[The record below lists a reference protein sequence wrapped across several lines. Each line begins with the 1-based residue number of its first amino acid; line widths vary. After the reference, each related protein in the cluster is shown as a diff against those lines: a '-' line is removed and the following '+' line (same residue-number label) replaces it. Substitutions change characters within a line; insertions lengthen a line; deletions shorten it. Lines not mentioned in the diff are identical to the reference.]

1 MFSYLRQPGRFAL
14 SLIGCL
20 IWQSG
25 QANGAFSIDQ
35 AVNLALQGNPSLAE
49 VQARAEAAARQ
60 PSQVDAL
67 SDPVLF
73 FNAANLPL
81 DSFDLTQE
89 AMTQFQVGIS
99 QKLPWPGKLEL
110 RAEAMRLTALGKQE
124 AVHEARLMLARDVRR
139 NWWNLFYLDKALA
152 TVKDNQERLRAFVQV
167 VEAKYRVGEGLQQ
180 DVLLAQVELSGQLE
194 RQVRLRGM
202 RNSEAARL
210 HALMA
215 HPGDASVELQPIG
228 IPKLEKLGDAE
239 AWLQQALNERPLLSM
254 KQHAL
259 DAMDRRLELSQK
271 SKYPDFTL
279 KGAYGLR
286 GGDNPDGSS
295 RSDFLTIGVS
305 LNLPLYQGHKQD
317 REVDQRNSE
326 RMAAR
331 YALDDARREVREQV
345 ERALVDYEQGREQAR
360 LLLNGI
366 IPQTEQTVASMLA
379 GYQVDK
385 VDFLT
390 LVRTQIKLNNF
401 RIAYWKALSQA
412 KQAEA
417 RLLAAVGVEMNHE

>member
-1 MFSYLRQPGRFAL
+1 MFSFSQRRGRIVL
-14 SLIGCL
+14 SLMFGL
-20 IWQSG
+20 IWQHG
-25 QANGAFSIDQ
+25 QAADGLSIEQ
-35 AVNLALQGNPSLAE
+35 AVSLALQDSPGLAE
-49 VQARAEAAARQ
+49 VQARAEAAAQQ
-60 PSQVDAL
+60 PSQVGAL
-67 SDPVLF
+67 PDPVLSL
-73 FNAANLPL
+73 NAANLPIDTFAL
-81 DSFDLTQE
+81 AQE
-89 AMTQFQVGIS
+89 AMTQLKVGIS

-110 RAEAMRLTALGKQE
+110 RAEASRLSALGKQDT
-124 AVHEARLMLARDVRR
+124 ASEARLILARDVRR
-139 NWWNLFYLDKALA
+139 SWWNLFYIDHALI
-152 TVKDNQERLRAFVQV
+152 TVEDNQERLRSFVEV
-167 VEAKYRVGEGLQQ
+167 VQAKYRVGEGLQQ

-194 RQVRLRGM
+194 RAVRLRGM
-202 RNSEAARL
+202 RRSEAASL

-215 HPGDASVELQPIG
+215 HPGDASVELQTIVSPG
-228 IPKLEKLGDAE
+228 LVGLGDTE
-239 AWLQQALNERPLLSM
+239 KWLQQALTRRPLLSM

-259 DAMDRRLELSQK
+259 DASDRRLELARK
-271 SKYPDFTL
+271 GKYPDFTL

-286 GGDNPDGSS
+286 SGNNPDGSS
-295 RSDFLTIGVS
+295 RSDFLTLGVS
-305 LNLPLYQGHKQD
+305 LNLPLYQGRKQD

-326 RMAAR
+326 RMESR

-345 ERALVDYEQGREQAR
+345 ERALSDYVQSREQAR

-366 IPQTEQTVASMLA
+366 IPQTEQAVASMLA

-417 RLLAAVGVEMNHE
+417 RLLAAAGKEMNHE

>member
-1 MFSYLRQPGRFAL
+1 MCSSLQPWGRFAL
-14 SLIGCL
+14 SLVCGL
-20 IWQSG
+20 IWQNG
-25 QANGAFSIDQ
+25 QANTTFSIEQ
-35 AVNLALQGNPSLAE
+35 VVNLALQDNPSLAE
-49 VQARAEAAARQ
+49 VQARAEAAAQQ
-60 PSQVDAL
+60 PSQVGAL

-73 FNAANLPL
+73 LNAANLPV
-81 DSFDLTQE
+81 DTFDLTQE
-89 AMTQFQVGIS
+89 AMTQIQIGVS

-110 RAEAMRLTALGKQE
+110 RADAMRLTALGKQD
-124 AVHEARLMLARDVRR
+124 AVSEARLMLARDVRR
-139 NWWNLFYLDKALA
+139 SWWNLFYLDRALA
-152 TVKDNQERLRAFVQV
+152 TVKDNRERLRSFVQV
-167 VEAKYRVGEGLQQ
+167 VQMKYRVGDGQQQ

-194 RQVRLRGM
+194 RQVRLQGM

-215 HPGDASVELQPIG
+215 HPRDVSVELQPIE
-228 IPKLEKLGDAE
+228 IPKLKKLVNAE
-239 AWLQQALNERPLLSM
+239 AWFQKALIRRPLLSM
-254 KQHAL
+254 KRHAL
-259 DAMDRRLELSQK
+259 EAMDHRLALSRK

-286 GGDNPDGSS
+286 GGNNPDGSS

-305 LNLPLYQGHKQD
+305 LNLPLYQDQKQD
-317 REVDQRNSE
+317 REVDQRTSE
-326 RMAAR
+326 RMEAR
-331 YALDDARREVREQV
+331 YALDDARREIREQV
-345 ERALVDYEQGREQAR
+345 ERALANYEQGRAQVR

-417 RLLAAVGVEMNHE
+417 SLLAVVGVEMNHE

>member
-1 MFSYLRQPGRFAL
+1 MVSYLRQPGRFAL

-49 VQARAEAAARQ
+49 VQARAEAAAQQ
-60 PSQVDAL
+60 PSQVGAL

-152 TVKDNQERLRAFVQV
+152 TVKDNQERLRSFVQV

-228 IPKLEKLGDAE
+228 IPKLETLGDAE
-239 AWLQQALNERPLLSM
+239 AWLQQALNERPLLNM

-366 IPQTEQTVASMLA
+366 IPQTEHTVASMLA

-390 LVRTQIKLNNF
+390 LIRTQIKLNNF

>member
-1 MFSYLRQPGRFAL
+1 MFSYLRRRGRFAL

-25 QANGAFSIDQ
+25 QANATFSIDQ

-60 PSQVDAL
+60 PSQAGAL

-73 FNAANLPL
+73 FNAVNLPL

-167 VEAKYRVGEGLQQ
+167 VQAKYRVGEGLQQ
-180 DVLLAQVELSGQLE
+180 DVVLAQVELSGQLE

-254 KQHAL
+254 RQHAL

-286 GGDNPDGSS
+286 RGDNPDGSS

-345 ERALVDYEQGREQAR
+345 ERALASYEQGREQAR